1 MMFLVL
7 YFPTAF
13 NTLRETGRPPSL
25 GRLEGTLFSHAG
37 RATKH
42 YEEKK
47 APGDYKIVPGNLSK
61 VPKLPT
67 FVV

>member
-1 MMFLVL
+1 MSEMIKSNHDVL
-7 YFPTAF
+7 SP
-13 NTLRETGRPPSL
+13 
-25 GRLEGTLFSHAG
+25 LFSHAG